1 MTIARARCVADVF
14 DQLAATYD
22 AVWTESSIGRHQRNA
37 VWRRIDPLFRPGD
50 CVLDLGCG
58 TGRDA
63 LRLMSRGVAVQAF
76 DASAEMVRVA
86 LSKGVNARQL
96 ALEDLHTLSGLF
108 DGAISNFGPL
118 NCVGDLDSV
127 ARALGSLIRLGGHLT
142 IVLAGPICA
151 WETVHFLKRA
161 EFAKAFRRAST
172 ANYKGIPVTYPT
184 VARLTGTFAPDF
196 TLAGWYGIGLWV
208 PPSYV
213 EDLSETAVTRLAAV
227 DRRIAHW
234 PMLRSL
240 ADHRLLVFQ
249 RV

>member
-1 MTIARARCVADVF
+1 MTIARARSVADVF

-127 ARALGSLIRLGGHLT
+127 ARALGSLIRLGGHLA
-142 IVLAGPICA
+142 IILAGPFCA
-151 WETVHFLKRA
+151 WDRPL
-161 EFAKAFRRAST
+161 
-172 ANYKGIPVTYPT
+172 PQ
-184 VARLTGTFAPDF
+184 
-196 TLAGWYGIGLWV
+196 
-208 PPSYV
+208 
-213 EDLSETAVTRLAAV
+213 TRQI
-227 DRRIAHW
+227 R
-234 PMLRSL
+234 
-240 ADHRLLVFQ
+240 
-249 RV
+249 